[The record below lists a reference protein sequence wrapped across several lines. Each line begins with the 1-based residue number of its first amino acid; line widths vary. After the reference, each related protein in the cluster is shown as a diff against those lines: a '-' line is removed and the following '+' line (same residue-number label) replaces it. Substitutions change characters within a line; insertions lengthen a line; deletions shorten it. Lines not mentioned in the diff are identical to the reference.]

1 MLFEW
6 DEKKNRL
13 NIAKHGISFEDAVHL
28 FDSFHLSFIDSRK
41 DYNEVRKISI
51 GRIVETLIVVVV
63 HTDRR
68 DQIRIISARR
78 ANEKERSRYNEIVE
92 E

>member
-1 MLFEW
+1 MFFEW
-6 DEKKNRL
+6 DQKKNWL
-13 NIAKHGISFEDAVHL
+13 NIVKHGISFEDAVHI
-28 FDSFHLSFIDSRK
+28 FNSFHLTFIDSRK

-51 GRIVETLIVVVV
+51 GQIVETLIVVVV

-68 DQIRIISARR
+68 DHIRVISARR
-78 ANEKERSRYNEIVE
+78 ANEKERSRYHEIVE